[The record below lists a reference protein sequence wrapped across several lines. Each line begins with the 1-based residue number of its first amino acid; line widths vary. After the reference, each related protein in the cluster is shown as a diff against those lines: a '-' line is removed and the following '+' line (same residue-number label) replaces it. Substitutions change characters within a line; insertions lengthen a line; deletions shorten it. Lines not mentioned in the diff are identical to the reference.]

1 MLFKPELVTLILAG
15 AKTQTRRMVRPD
27 DCTPSAW
34 KAALG
39 DWFPVE
45 VAWKDGD
52 SVQAVI
58 GDGPRL
64 RYGVNQTYAVQPGRG
79 KHAVARILVTTIRYC
94 ERTGDISE
102 DDARA
107 EGFADADGFE
117 ETYARLNGAG
127 ALEQPCWALTF
138 ALMGD
143 AEQPGGSPLGS
154 MAGGDGR

>member
-79 KHAVARILVTTIRYC
+79 KHAVGRIRIVAIRYC
-94 ERTGDISE
+94 ARAGDISE

-107 EGFADADGFE
+107 EGFENAAQFREVYG
-117 ETYARLNGAG
+117 RLNGAA
-127 ALEQPCWALTF
+127 ALDRPCWALTF
-138 ALMGD
+138 AVV
-143 AEQPGGSPLGS
+143 
-154 MAGGDGR
+154 